1 MTIQFN
7 HKRKFHT
14 VDNFP
19 DIGGMEYHVV
29 NPRGGTTI
37 ALEVIEPWFFDSL
50 AVNDFFDKKVGSAR
64 CSKDDNYCKKVG
76 RQLSTQRMKT
86 TRLVV
91 QSLVSNETEKII
103 ILVDSNNNLYI
114 LKKINGHKVHFVGY
128 NE

>member
-1 MTIQFN
+1 MNIQFN
-7 HKRKFHT
+7 HKRNLIITRFYT
-14 VDNFP
+14 VE
-19 DIGGMEYHVV
+19 DIVEI
-29 NPRGGTTI
+29 NPRGGTTL

-76 RQLSTQRMKT
+76 RELSTQRMKL

-91 QSLVSNETEKII
+91 QSLVANETEKII
-103 ILVDSNNNLYI
+103 VLVDSNNNTYT
-114 LKKINGHKVHFVGY
+114 LKKINGQKVHFVGY